1 MNISVSRPLF
11 PWDALEDNPSLLTIR
26 RFLESLPDAKL
37 LEDLRRQRGKGRDDY
52 PVHVL
57 WGVLLLTIL
66 LRHSALAACLEEL
79 QRNDGLCQLIGI
91 DCQDDIPKDWNM
103 SRFLDVLGQDPHRSN
118 LEAVFAHMVERLG
131 VIIPDLGKHTAGD
144 SAALNARRL
153 REDAKAKADAKTTA
167 ATAATAGAAPAT
179 GTDATGTDA
188 TGTDAMGPAA
198 NANAAAAA
206 AATSTPAVGTTSAPT
221 PTASKPATPVPDK
234 IEYDKH
240 GLPQPAGGRKEYKDD
255 NGNVSHVLQWFGYK
269 FHLLVDVRHEV
280 ALSYRITS
288 TKVGDNEVI
297 PDLVNQGRAHLPEGR
312 IHTLAY
318 DKAADDNAVHD
329 FLDSVGIKPVIQQ
342 RALWKEDPERQLPGH
357 DGNSNIVYD
366 EAGTVYCYDK
376 VSDPPL
382 KHRMSYIGYEP
393 DRGTLKYRCPAK
405 HEDWECP
412 MSDICN
418 AGKSYGKTVRVEK
431 DIDLRRF
438 PPIPRATKLFEKLY
452 KGRTA
457 VERVN
462 GRMKVFWGADDGNI
476 TGATRF
482 HAYLGAVMVVH
493 IGLATLLAST
503 GREGP
508 LGKMELSPI
517 AKALREQIT
526 ADKAEPAT
534 VT

>member
-1 MNISVSRPLF
+1 MNISVTRPLF

-26 RFLESLPDAKL
+26 RFLELVPDGKL
-37 LEDLRRQRGKGRDDY
+37 LDELRRQRGKGRDDY

-66 LRHSALAACLEEL
+66 LRHSGIAACLEEL

-91 DCQDDIPKDWNM
+91 DGQDNIPKDWNM
-103 SRFLDVLGQDPHRSN
+103 SRFLDVLGQAPHRSN
-118 LEAVFAHMVERLG
+118 LQAVFDHMVERLG
-131 VIIPDLGKHTAGD
+131 LTIPDLGKHTAGD

-153 REDAKAKADAKTTA
+153 REDAKAKAEAKTTSTTA
-167 ATAATAGAAPAT
+167 VVSTDAGTAAACPAVNANVAANVAVNVATNVAEAPACT
-179 GTDATGTDA
+179 
-188 TGTDAMGPAA
+188 PAA
-198 NANAAAAA
+198 I
-206 AATSTPAVGTTSAPT
+206 TTAEP
-221 PTASKPATPVPDK
+221 PATTPKQATLIPDK

-255 NGNVSHVLQWFGYK
+255 NGHVSHVLQWFGYK

-288 TKVGDNEVI
+288 TKMGDNEVI
-297 PDLVNQGRAHLPEGR
+297 PDLVNQGRANLPEGR

-318 DKAADDNAVHD
+318 DKAADDSAVHE
-329 FLDSVGIKPVIQQ
+329 FLDSVGIKPVIQH
-342 RALWKEDPERQLPGH
+342 RSLWKEDPERQLPGH

-376 VSDPPL
+376 VSDPPV

-393 DRGTLKYRCPAK
+393 DRETIKYRCPAK

-418 AGKSYGKTVRVEK
+418 AGKSYGKTVRVDK
-431 DIDLRRF
+431 DIDVRRF
-438 PPIPRATKLFEKLY
+438 PPIPRGTKLFEKLY

-482 HAYLGAVMVVH
+482 HAYLGAVLVVH
-493 IGLATLLAST
+493 VGLATLLASM

-517 AKALREQIT
+517 AKALREQI
-526 ADKAEPAT
+526 APDKVEPAT
-534 VT
+534 VN